1 MANKKIK
8 RDFGG
13 MIYSTDSSF
22 EFENENE
29 EADTLPPQQQK
40 LMIRLETKQRG
51 GKKATL
57 IKGFVGKME
66 DMETLSK
73 KIKNHCGTGGSITE
87 GEILIQGDQV
97 QKVKAYLQSLGYK
110 TNNI

>member
-1 MANKKIK
+1 MNNKKIK
-8 RDFGG
+8 RNESG
-13 MIYSTDSSF
+13 MIYSTEPGF
-22 EFENENE
+22 EFNNDIE
-29 EADTLPPQQQK
+29 ESVTLPPQQQK

-57 IKGFVGKME
+57 IKGFIGSSE
-66 DMETLSK
+66 DRDTLAK
-73 KIKNHCGTGGSITE
+73 KLKNHCGTGGSIVE

-97 QKVKAYLQSLGYK
+97 QKVKAFLQAQGYK

>member
-1 MANKKIK
+1 MSNKKTK
-8 RDFGG
+8 KDLGG
-13 MIYSTDSSF
+13 MIYSTNSDF
-22 EFENENE
+22 EFDNEAE
-29 EADTLPPQQQK
+29 EAETLPPQQQK

-57 IKGFVGKME
+57 IKGFVGKA
-66 DMETLSK
+66 DDKDALAK

-97 QKVKAYLQSLGYK
+97 QKVKGYLQSLGYK

>member
-1 MANKKIK
+1 MNNKKIK
-8 RDFGG
+8 KHNGG
-13 MIYSTDSSF
+13 MIYSTDSGF
-22 EFENENE
+22 EFGNDAE
-29 EADTLPPQQQK
+29 EISTLPPQQQK

-57 IKGFVGKME
+57 IKGFIGKDE
-66 DMETLSK
+66 DRDALAK

-97 QKVKAYLQSLGYK
+97 QKVKSFLQGLGYK

>member
-1 MANKKIK
+1 MGNKKIK
-8 RDFGG
+8 RDLGG
-13 MIYSTDSSF
+13 MIYSTDSGF
-22 EFENENE
+22 DFNDDKE
-29 EADTLPPQQQK
+29 EATTLPPQQQK

-57 IKGFVGKME
+57 IKGFVGTAE

-73 KIKNHCGTGGSITE
+73 KIKNNCGTGGSVTE

-97 QKVKAYLQSLGYK
+97 QKVKAFLQGLGYK